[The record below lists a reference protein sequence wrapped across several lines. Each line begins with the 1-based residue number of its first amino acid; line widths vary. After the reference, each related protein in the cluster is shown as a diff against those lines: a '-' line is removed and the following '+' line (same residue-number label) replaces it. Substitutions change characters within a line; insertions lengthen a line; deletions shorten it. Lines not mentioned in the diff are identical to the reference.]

1 MAIDMTFIYR
11 FRARDNEK
19 KVGREKEGK
28 REGEEGGAGNGKGSG
43 ESWV

>member
-1 MAIDMTFIYR
+1 MAIDMTFIYQ
-11 FRARDNEK
+11 FRTWDNEK

-28 REGEEGGAGNGKGSG
+28 REGEEGGEGNGKRFG